1 MNSRTRDAAEDAR
14 DGRATPRPWVEWV
27 AWFALLVVVTAF
39 LISVRPHLNATYITL
54 GYLLVVQGGS
64 ARRGRP
70 LGLALAAVAF
80 LSFDYFFLPP
90 FGTFTIQDPLNWFV
104 LLAFLA
110 TAVLSAQLLYRA
122 QAEAAAARQR
132 AVEIDRLASLGAET
146 LSTARAEDALVAIAS
161 VIRTSLSLDRC
172 GVYAADA
179 ESRGVRLAAES
190 SEPAKRQP
198 IDEKLVESA
207 VREGRPAAEF
217 VDGSSTADASAEL
230 IVQGDGAHPAVRAF
244 IRPLQARGRTVGV
257 LRVARNEGLSA
268 SAAQIRVLDALSYYA
283 ALGLERVRLVADAER
298 AQTLQE
304 AHRAKDA
311 VLASVSHDLR
321 TPLTTIKG
329 LAHEIAAGGD
339 DRADVIEEEADR
351 LNRFVAQML
360 DLSRITTGVAAP
372 NVQPNEAE
380 DLLGAAAQQVSGRLA
395 GRELRVTTDSSEAL
409 LFGSFD
415 FSETLRAIV
424 NLIDNAAKYS
434 PPGTPIDL
442 TATLDG
448 RWLVFAVADRG
459 PGVPRAERERI
470 FEAFYRRPGP
480 QSGAPDVGGA
490 GLGLSISRGI
500 AAAQGGGLD
509 LEERPGGGSIFR
521 FRVPAIP
528 SSAFDG
534 DGEGGF
540 SKS

>member
-1 MNSRTRDAAEDAR
+1 VSAR
-14 DGRATPRPWVEWV
+14 ADRPWLEWG
-27 AWFALLVVVTAF
+27 AWFGLLVVVTAV
-39 LISVRPHLNATYITL
+39 LISVRPHLNPTYITL

-70 LGLALAAVAF
+70 LGLALAAAAF

-90 FGTFTIQDPLNWFV
+90 FGTLTIQDPLNWFV

-122 QAEAAAARQR
+122 QAEAEAARQR

-161 VIRTSLSLDRC
+161 VIRTSLALDRC
-172 GVYAADA
+172 GVYAADP
-179 ESRGVRLAAES
+179 ESHEVRLAAES
-190 SEPAKRQP
+190 SAPPPAIQQP
-198 IDEKLVESA
+198 IDEKLVERA
-207 VREGRPAAEF
+207 AREGGGGGEGRGAAEF
-217 VDGSSTADASAEL
+217 VDGSSTADAPGDL
-230 IVQGDGAHPAVRAF
+230 IVQGDGLHPAVRAF

-257 LRVARNEGLSA
+257 LRVVRDEGLSV
-268 SAAQIRVLDALSYYA
+268 SSAQIRVLDALSYYA
-283 ALGLERVRLVADAER
+283 ALALERVRLVADAER

-329 LAHEIAAGGD
+329 LAHEIAASGD

-372 NVQPNEAE
+372 NIQPNEAE
-380 DLLGAAAQQVSGRLA
+380 DLLGAAVQQVSGRLA
-395 GRELRVTTDSSEAL
+395 GRELRVTTDTSEAL
-409 LFGSFD
+409 VFGSFD
-415 FSETLRAIV
+415 FSETLRAVV

-434 PPGTPIDL
+434 PPGAPIDL
-442 TATLDG
+442 SATLEG
-448 RWLVFAVADRG
+448 PWLVFAVSDRG

-470 FEAFYRRPGP
+470 FEAFYRGPGP
-480 QSGAPDVGGA
+480 QSGAPDVGGGGA
-490 GLGLSISRGI
+490 GLGLSIARGI

-528 SSAFDG
+528 SSAFDRDG
-534 DGEGGF
+534 DGGGRF

>member
-1 MNSRTRDAAEDAR
+1 MNSPTRDAAGDAR
-14 DGRATPRPWVEWV
+14 GRVTGRPWVEWV
-27 AWFALLVVVTAF
+27 AWFAVLAVVTAF

-70 LGLALAAVAF
+70 LGLALAAAAF

-90 FGTFTIQDPLNWFV
+90 FGTLTIQDPLNWFV

-110 TAVLSAQLLYRA
+110 TAALSAQLLYRA
-122 QAEAAAARQR
+122 QAEAAAAQER

-161 VIRTSLSLDRC
+161 VIRTSRSLDRC

-179 ESRGVRLAAES
+179 ASRDVHLAAES
-190 SEPAKRQP
+190 SEPDHRPP
-198 IDEKLVESA
+198 IDEQLVEWSA
-207 VREGRPAAEF
+207 REGRPAAEF
-217 VDGSSTADASAEL
+217 VDGTSTADASAEL
-230 IVQGDGAHPAVRAF
+230 IVRGDGVHPAVRAF

-257 LRVARNEGLSA
+257 LRIARDQGLSA
-268 SAAQIRVLDALSYYA
+268 SGAQIRVLDALSYYA

-372 NVQPNEAE
+372 NIQPNEAE

-395 GRELRVTTDSSEAL
+395 GRELRVSTDSSEAL

-424 NLIDNAAKYS
+424 NLIDNAVKYS

-442 TATLDG
+442 SATLDG

-459 PGVPRAERERI
+459 PGVPRAERGRI

-480 QSGAPDVGGA
+480 RSGAPDVGGA
-490 GLGLSISRGI
+490 GLGLSIARGI
-500 AAAQGGGLD
+500 AVAQGGGLD
-509 LEERPGGGSIFR
+509 LEERPGGGSVFR
-521 FRVPAIP
+521 FRVPAIAT
-528 SSAFDG
+528 SAFDG
-534 DGEGGF
+534 DGAGGPF

>member
-1 MNSRTRDAAEDAR
+1 MSERAGRVAEQPR
-14 DGRATPRPWVEWV
+14 DGRLTDRPWLEWV
-27 AWFALLVVVTAF
+27 AWFALLAVVTAF
-39 LISVRPHLNATYITL
+39 LVSVRPHLNATYITL

-80 LSFDYFFLPP
+80 VSFDYFFLPP
-90 FGTFTIQDPLNWFV
+90 FGTLTIQDPLNWFV

-122 QAEAAAARQR
+122 QAEAADARQR
-132 AVEIDRLASLGAET
+132 ADEIDRLASLGAET

-161 VIRTSLSLDRC
+161 VIRTSLALDGC
-172 GVYAADA
+172 AVYAADPD
-179 ESRGVRLAAES
+179 SHQVRLAAQS
-190 SEPAKRQP
+190 SGSAGIQA
-198 IDEKLVESA
+198 IDEKLVEWSA
-207 VREGRPAAEF
+207 REGRGAAEF
-217 VDGSSTADASAEL
+217 VDGTSTGDAPVGL
-230 IVQGDGAHPAVRAF
+230 IVQHDGVHPPVRAF

-268 SAAQIRVLDALSYYA
+268 SGAQIRVLDALSYYA

-298 AQTLQE
+298 AQLLQE

-351 LNRFVAQML
+351 LTRFVAQML

-372 NVQPNEAE
+372 NIQPNEAE

-395 GRELRVTTDSSEAL
+395 GRELRVTTDTSEAL

-424 NLIDNAAKYS
+424 NLIDNAVKYS

-442 TATLDG
+442 SATLEG
-448 RWLVFAVADRG
+448 PWLVFAVADRG
-459 PGVPRAERERI
+459 PGVPRAERERV

-480 QSGAPDVGGA
+480 RSGAPDVGGA
-490 GLGLSISRGI
+490 GLGLSIARGI
-500 AAAQGGGLD
+500 AAAQRGGLD
-509 LEERPGGGSIFR
+509 FEERPGGGSIFR

-528 SSAFDG
+528 TSTL
-534 DGEGGF
+534 ERF
-540 SKS
+540 SQS

>member
-1 MNSRTRDAAEDAR
+1 VSERAGRVAEQSR
-14 DGRATPRPWVEWV
+14 DGRLTDRPWLEWV
-27 AWFALLVVVTAF
+27 AWFALLAIVTAF
-39 LISVRPHLNATYITL
+39 LVSVRPHLNATYITL

-80 LSFDYFFLPP
+80 VSFDYFFLPP
-90 FGTFTIQDPLNWFV
+90 FGTLTLQDPLNWFV

-122 QAEAAAARQR
+122 QAEAADARQR
-132 AVEIDRLASLGAET
+132 ADEIDRLASLGAET

-161 VIRTSLSLDRC
+161 VIRTSLALDVC
-172 GVYAADA
+172 GVYAADPDSH
-179 ESRGVRLAAES
+179 EVRLAAQS
-190 SEPAKRQP
+190 SESGGAQP
-198 IDEKLVESA
+198 IDEKLVEWSA
-207 VREGRPAAEF
+207 REGGGRGAAEF
-217 VDGSSTADASAEL
+217 VDGTSTGDASVDL
-230 IVQGDGAHPAVRAF
+230 IVHHDGVHPPVRAF

-257 LRVARNEGLSA
+257 LRIARNEGLSA
-268 SAAQIRVLDALSYYA
+268 SGAQIRVLDALSYYA

-298 AQTLQE
+298 AQLLQE

-351 LNRFVAQML
+351 LTRFVAQML
-360 DLSRITTGVAAP
+360 DLSRIATGVAAP
-372 NVQPNEAE
+372 NIQPNEAE
-380 DLLGAAAQQVSGRLA
+380 DLLGAAAQQVSGRLN
-395 GRELRVTTDSSEAL
+395 GRELRVTTDTSEAL

-442 TATLDG
+442 SATLEG
-448 RWLVFAVADRG
+448 SWLVFAVADRG
-459 PGVPRAERERI
+459 PGIPRAERERI
-470 FEAFYRRPGP
+470 FDAFYRRPGP
-480 QSGAPDVGGA
+480 RAGAPDVGGA
-490 GLGLSISRGI
+490 GLGLSIARGI
-500 AAAQGGGLD
+500 AVAQRGGLD
-509 LEERPGGGSIFR
+509 FEERPGGGSIFR

-528 SSAFDG
+528 TSTL
-534 DGEGGF
+534 EHF
-540 SKS
+540 SQS